1 MSGDLVPIDKAQC
14 EHYAAFA
21 SHLDRKAFDG
31 IYWSLFVFVIVML
44 FLASWKY
51 SGTCEAL
58 ANSRAGT
65 KHYRHKMQRCLLVCT
80 GYFVLSII
88 AVVMEVYALL
98 ALQFCDGEDLMSL
111 YWSTWTM
118 LQVGSLIAILGIIL
132 AAFNA
137 IRDRKNPPWAL
148 ALGTPV
154 LVVAGIGHAF
164 HGAMRKR
171 VQRVRSRSL
180 RSRSRGR
187 SVTSLKGV
195 STNDLPMSREDTIRV
210 EEPTPSSEDN
220 NEYRAKLLGYTPE
233 GAPILQFFD
242 DPGSTLDPERGT
254 ILGKNTNGQI
264 IVAFK
269 KSMLMVS
276 EAKTIHGHRNSSS
289 SGSNMPSPITEKEKA
304 TSLLVPQVQTPP
316 SPRPPPV
323 VRIAPPRR
331 PSDEEFEEAEVHVS
345 PV

>member
-1 MSGDLVPIDKAQC
+1 MAGGFEPIDPEQC
-14 EHYAAFA
+14 QHYAHFA
-21 SHLDRKAFDG
+21 AHLNRTAFDG
-31 IYWSLFVFVIVML
+31 IYWSLFVFVIIML

-65 KHYRHKMQRCLLVCT
+65 KHYRHKMQRCLLICT
-80 GYFVLSII
+80 GYFLLSII
-88 AVVMEVYALL
+88 ALVMEVYALL

-187 SVTSLKGV
+187 SESSLNGI
-195 STNDLPMSREDTIRV
+195 STNDLPMSREETIRV
-210 EEPTPSSEDN
+210 EECPSGDNNN

-233 GAPILQFFD
+233 GAPILQFVD
-242 DPGSTLDPERGT
+242 DPGNSIDPERGT
-254 ILGKNTNGQI
+254 ILGKNTMNGQI

-269 KSMLMVS
+269 KSMIMVS
-276 EAKTIHGHRNSSS
+276 DGNSSDLS
-289 SGSNMPSPITEKEKA
+289 TPNEKA
-304 TSLLVPQVQTPP
+304 AASPSLLVPPPPLP

-323 VRIAPPRR
+323 VRIAAPCR
-331 PSDEEFEEAEVHVS
+331 PSDEEVEEAEVHVS

>member
-1 MSGDLVPIDKAQC
+1 MAGGFEPIDPEQC
-14 EHYAAFA
+14 QHYAEFA
-21 SHLDRKAFDG
+21 SHLGRTAFDG
-31 IYWSLFVFVIVML
+31 IYWSLFVFVIIML

-58 ANSRAGT
+58 ADSRPGT
-65 KHYRHKMQRCLLVCT
+65 KHYRHKMQRCLLICS
-80 GYFVLSII
+80 GYFVLSIT

-137 IRDRKNPPWAL
+137 IRGNKNPPWAL

-171 VQRVRSRSL
+171 VQRARSRSL

-187 SVTSLKGV
+187 SGSSLKGI
-195 STNDLPMSREDTIRV
+195 SANDLPMSREETIRV
-210 EEPTPSSEDN
+210 EESPTDENNSNN

-233 GAPILQFFD
+233 GAPILQFLD
-242 DPGSTLDPERGT
+242 DPGNSIDPERGT
-254 ILGKNTNGQI
+254 ILGKNMTNGQI
-264 IVAFK
+264 IVAFRR
-269 KSMLMVS
+269 SMIMVS
-276 EAKTIHGHRNSSS
+276 DSNSSNSNLPTPNEQAS
-289 SGSNMPSPITEKEKA
+289 SP
-304 TSLLVPQVQTPP
+304 SLLVPPP

-331 PSDEEFEEAEVHVS
+331 PSDEEVEEAEVHVS
-345 PV
+345 SV

>member
-1 MSGDLVPIDKAQC
+1 MAGGFEPIDPEQC
-14 EHYAAFA
+14 QHYAHFA
-21 SHLDRKAFDG
+21 AHLDRTAFDG
-31 IYWSLFVFVIVML
+31 IYWSLFVFVIIML

-65 KHYRHKMQRCLLVCT
+65 KHYRHKMQRCLLICT
-80 GYFVLSII
+80 GYFLLSII
-88 AVVMEVYALL
+88 ALVMEVYALL

-187 SVTSLKGV
+187 SESSLNGI
-195 STNDLPMSREDTIRV
+195 STNDLPMSREETIRV
-210 EEPTPSSEDN
+210 EDCPSGDNNNN

-233 GAPILQFFD
+233 GAPILQFVD
-242 DPGSTLDPERGT
+242 DPGNSIDPERGT
-254 ILGKNTNGQI
+254 ILGKNTMNGQI
-264 IVAFK
+264 IVAFNK
-269 KSMLMVS
+269 KSMIMVS
-276 EAKTIHGHRNSSS
+276 DGGNSSDLS
-289 SGSNMPSPITEKEKA
+289 TPTNEKA
-304 TSLLVPQVQTPP
+304 AAASPSSLLVPPP
-316 SPRPPPV
+316 VPFPSSPRPPPV
-323 VRIAPPRR
+323 VRIAAPCR
-331 PSDEEFEEAEVHVS
+331 PSDEEVEEAEVHVS

>member
-1 MSGDLVPIDKAQC
+1 MAGGFKPIDPEQC
-14 EHYAAFA
+14 QHYAEFA
-21 SHLDRKAFDG
+21 SHLGRTAFDG
-31 IYWSLFVFVIVML
+31 IYWSLFVFVILML

-58 ANSRAGT
+58 ADSRPGT
-65 KHYRHKMQRCLLVCT
+65 KHYRHKMQRCLLICS

-137 IRDRKNPPWAL
+137 IRGNKNPPWAL

-171 VQRVRSRSL
+171 VKRVRSRSMHSRSL

-187 SVTSLKGV
+187 SVGSLKGI
-195 STNDLPMSREDTIRV
+195 STNDLPMSREETIRV
-210 EEPTPSSEDN
+210 EDSPSDDN
-220 NEYRAKLLGYTPE
+220 NNNNNKEYRARLLGYTPE
-233 GAPILQFFD
+233 GAPILQFLD
-242 DPGSTLDPERGT
+242 DPGNSIDPERGT
-254 ILGKNTNGQI
+254 ILGKNTMNGQI
-264 IVAFK
+264 IVAFR
-269 KSMLMVS
+269 KSVVIIS
-276 EAKTIHGHRNSSS
+276 DGVNTSN
-289 SGSNMPSPITEKEKA
+289 SNMPTPMNEKA
-304 TSLLVPQVQTPP
+304 SSLLNVPPSP

-323 VRIAPPRR
+323 VRIASPRR
-331 PSDEEFEEAEVHVS
+331 PSDEEFEETEGVHVS

>member
-1 MSGDLVPIDKAQC
+1 MAGGFEPIDPEQC
-14 EHYAAFA
+14 QHYAHFA
-21 SHLDRKAFDG
+21 AHLNRTAFDG
-31 IYWSLFVFVIVML
+31 IYWSLFVFVIIML

-65 KHYRHKMQRCLLVCT
+65 KHYRHKMQRCLLICT
-80 GYFVLSII
+80 GYFLLSII
-88 AVVMEVYALL
+88 ALVMEVYALL

-132 AAFNA
+132 ATFNA

-187 SVTSLKGV
+187 SESSLNGI
-195 STNDLPMSREDTIRV
+195 STNDLPMSREETIRV
-210 EEPTPSSEDN
+210 EERPSGDNNNNN

-233 GAPILQFFD
+233 GAPILQFVD
-242 DPGSTLDPERGT
+242 DPGNSIDPERGT
-254 ILGKNTNGQI
+254 ILGKNTMNGQI

-269 KSMLMVS
+269 KSMIMVS
-276 EAKTIHGHRNSSS
+276 DGNSSDLS
-289 SGSNMPSPITEKEKA
+289 TPNEKA
-304 TSLLVPQVQTPP
+304 AASPSSLLVPPPVPLP

-323 VRIAPPRR
+323 VRIAAPCR
-331 PSDEEFEEAEVHVS
+331 PSDEEVDEAEVHVS